1 VELIIVLVI
10 IVMLAAIL
18 IPFSMD
24 KINEAK
30 GNAEIAE
37 TRMIVVGLQTMM
49 TAAYASGR
57 EDVLL
62 DKTDMYNICLSET
75 GEQELVDLLDMEA
88 GVITQIKIDEQNE
101 VNGFVYETE
110 KGSQLVYD
118 EGKYVIVDL
127 Y

>member
-10 IVMLAAIL
+10 IVLLAAIL

-24 KINEAK
+24 KISEAK

-37 TRMIVVGLQTMM
+37 TRMIVLGLQTMM
-49 TAAYASGR
+49 TESYASGR
-57 EDVLL
+57 ENVLL
-62 DKTDMYNICLSET
+62 DKGDVYNIRLSET
-75 GEQELVDLLDMEA
+75 GKKELADLLAVEV
-88 GVITQIKIDEQNE
+88 GLITQIKIDEQNA

-110 KGSQLVYD
+110 KGSQIIYD